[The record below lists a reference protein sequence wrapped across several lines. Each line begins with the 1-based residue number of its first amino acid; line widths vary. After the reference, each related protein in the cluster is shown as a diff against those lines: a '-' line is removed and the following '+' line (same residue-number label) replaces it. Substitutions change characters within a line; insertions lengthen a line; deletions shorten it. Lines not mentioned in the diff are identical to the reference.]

1 MATNRSVHELSDD
14 ELEDCIDGSSNL
26 DMIRDILTKHK
37 VVNDQGYVDA
47 ENFADWFAMGV
58 EGYIDAEVD
67 SEEWNEANQ
76 NNWDWGYDIADAIND
91 LISEDQGD

>member
-47 ENFADWFAMGV
+47 ENFADWFAIGV
-58 EGYIDAEVD
+58 EGYIDAEVTAK
-67 SEEWNEANQ
+67 N
-76 NNWDWGYDIADAIND
+76 GTK
-91 LISEDQGD
+91 LIKIIGIGATILLTQ